1 MITERKGNKKFNVT
15 IKATESL
22 SEAIEIGEYKSGTL
36 FIPDAW
42 TAADIQ
48 ILAAP
53 DIGGPFVPLLV
64 DGTAVN
70 LDAIAV
76 DTAHVLPAGVFVPF
90 FIQLF
95 SHNATVAAAQAAA
108 VTIGVTLSI

>member
-1 MITERKGNKKFNVT
+1 MKGNKKFNVT
-15 IKATESL
+15 IKETESL
-22 SEAIEIGEYKSGTL
+22 SEAIEIGEYKSGVL

-53 DIGGPFVPLLV
+53 AAGGPFVPLLV
-64 DGTAVN
+64 DGTAIN

-76 DTAHVLPAGVFVPF
+76 DTAHVLPVGTFVPF

-95 SHNATVAAAQAAA
+95 SHTTTVATAQAADRI
-108 VTIGVTLSI
+108 IGVTLSV